1 MSQLQTVTIPVAAIA
16 GTVLQPLFRV
26 PQGGTGTYL
35 FGGITIQKA
44 YLLSS
49 GAATSEMQLLSGTAL
64 GTAHTGTIGTLNG
77 TMVANVQQA
86 FTISTAYVASGKW
99 ILLKTN
105 AGGSLAT
112 TNVVIIEFAWG
123 K

>member
-1 MSQLQTVTIPVAAIA
+1 MSEQAIQSVCVPVAAIA
-16 GTVLQPLFRV
+16 GTVVQPLWRV
-26 PQGGTGTYL
+26 PADDSS
-35 FGGITIQKA
+35 FGGVSILNA
-44 YLLSS
+44 YILAS

-64 GTAHTGTIGTLNG
+64 GTATTGTIGTLNG
-77 TMVANVQQA
+77 TLVANVQQA

-99 ILLKTN
+99 VSLKTN

-112 TNVVIIEFAWG
+112 TNWVILEFKWG